1 MRCGALV
8 TRLCGAVAAVH
19 CTCGGYDDSCHQARL
34 SAVSD
39 PLVWVCIPIPLST
52 PSLMFAA
59 HFRVTPDIMDGEGD
73 VDNQFPCGDLRSC
86 LGLRQCI
93 RNQSFSRL

>member
-8 TRLCGAVAAVH
+8 TRVCGAVAAVH

-59 HFRVTPDIMDGEGD
+59 L
-73 VDNQFPCGDLRSC
+73 FPSNPRHYGR
-86 LGLRQCI
+86 GG
-93 RNQSFSRL
+93 